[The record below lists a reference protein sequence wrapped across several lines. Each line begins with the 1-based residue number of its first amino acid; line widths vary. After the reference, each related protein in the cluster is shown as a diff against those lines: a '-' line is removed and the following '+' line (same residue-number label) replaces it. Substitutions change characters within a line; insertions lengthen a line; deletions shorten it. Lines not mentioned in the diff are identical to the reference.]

1 MRKGR
6 HWRNFDPQQ
15 VEKWKRHGPPGWKGS
30 PEWKG
35 PPDWKGRGGCLF
47 FRFLFIFGL
56 VVLLVLGGMA
66 VLALLFTR
74 VAGGSNETALFVWIG
89 GCGLALAL
97 PILAFTIGGRA
108 FRSIATPLAEV
119 MSAADA
125 VAEGDLTIRVTENGR
140 SNQFAQLAR
149 SFNRMAEELERSDQ
163 LRRNLTADV
172 AHELRTPL
180 HIIQG
185 NLEGVLDGVY
195 DPTAEHIEATLEET
209 RMLARLVDDLHILSQ
224 AEAGQLSLHMEAVDV
239 TELLADVETS
249 FSGQAAVNNIDL
261 LVTVEGK
268 TAELMVSG
276 DVDRLDQVLSNLV
289 ANALRHTPQ
298 GGLVSLQARRHD
310 GDVRIIVADTGE
322 GIAAE
327 DLPYIFERFWR
338 GDASRTHV
346 DGAGAGLGLAIAKQL
361 VNAHQGT
368 IDVTSTRNAGTRF
381 TISIPAM

>member
-1 MRKGR
+1 VRKGR
-6 HWRNFDPQQ
+6 HWQNFDHQR
-15 VEKWKRHGPPGWKGS
+15 VEKWKRH
-30 PEWKG
+30 G

-56 VVLLVLGGMA
+56 MVLLVLGGMGI
-66 VLALLFTR
+66 LALLLTR
-74 VAGGSNETALFVWIG
+74 AAGGSNEIALFVWIG

-108 FRSIATPLAEV
+108 FRSIATPLADV
-119 MSAADA
+119 MAAADA
-125 VAEGDLTIRVTENGR
+125 VAEGDLTVRVAEDGNR
-140 SNQFAQLAR
+140 RNQFAQLAR
-149 SFNRMAEELERSDQ
+149 SFNRMTEELQRSDQ

-195 DPTAEHIEATLEET
+195 DPTDEHIEATLEET
-209 RMLARLVDDLHILSQ
+209 RMLARLVDDLQLLSQ
-224 AEAGQLSLHMEAVDV
+224 AEAGQLSLHMEEVNV

-249 FSGQAAVNNIDL
+249 FSGQADVKNIDL
-261 LVTVEGK
+261 QVSFAGQA
-268 TAELMVSG
+268 AELMVSG

-298 GGLVSLQARRHD
+298 GGQVSLQAQRLD
-310 GDVRIIVADTGE
+310 ADVHIIVADTGE

-361 VNAHQGT
+361 INAHQGT
-368 IDVTSTRNAGTRF
+368 IVVASTPGEGTYF
-381 TISIPAM
+381 TISIPAI

>member
-1 MRKGR
+1 VRKGQHWQKQDFQQYDRWMR
-6 HWRNFDPQQ
+6 HA
-15 VEKWKRHGPPGWKGS
+15 PPH
-30 PEWKG
+30 
-35 PPDWKGRGGCLF
+35 WKGRGGCLF

-56 VVLLVLGGMA
+56 MVLLVLGGMGI
-66 VLALLFTR
+66 LALLFTR
-74 VAGGSNETALFVWIG
+74 AAGGSREIALFVWVG

-119 MSAADA
+119 MAAADA
-125 VAEGDLTIRVTENGR
+125 VAEGDFTVRVAEDGKR
-140 SNQFAQLAR
+140 RNQFAQLAR
-149 SFNRMAEELERSDQ
+149 SFNRMTEELQRSDQ

-195 DPTAEHIEATLEET
+195 EPTDEHIEATLDET

-249 FSGQAAVNNIDL
+249 FSGQADVKEIDL
-261 LVTVEGK
+261 KVGFEGK
-268 TAELMVSG
+268 PAELIVSG

-289 ANALRHTPQ
+289 ANSLRHTPQ
-298 GGLVSLQARRHD
+298 GGQVLLQARRQD
-310 GDVRIIVADTGE
+310 GDVHIMVSDTGE

-338 GDASRTHV
+338 GDVSRTHA

-361 VNAHQGT
+361 VSAHQGT
-368 IDVTSTRNAGTRF
+368 IDVTSTPNAGTRF
-381 TISIPAM
+381 TISIPAI

>member
-1 MRKGR
+1 VRRGQ
-6 HWRNFDPQQ
+6 HWRNFDPEQ
-15 VEKWKRHGPPGWKGS
+15 VERWKRHGPP
-30 PEWKG
+30 E
-35 PPDWKGRGGCLF
+35 WKGRGGCLF
-47 FRFLFIFGL
+47 LRFLFIFGL
-56 VVLLVLGGMA
+56 VVLLVLGGMG
-66 VLALLFTR
+66 VLALLLTR
-74 VAGGSNETALFVWIG
+74 AAGKEIALYVWVG

-97 PILAFTIGGRA
+97 PILAFTIGGRVL
-108 FRSIATPLAEV
+108 RTIATPLADV
-119 MSAADA
+119 MGAADA
-125 VAEGDLTIRVTENGR
+125 VAEGDLTVRVAEDGR
-140 SNQFAQLAR
+140 SNQFARLAR
-149 SFNRMAEELERSDQ
+149 SFNRMTEELQRADQ

-209 RMLARLVDDLHILSQ
+209 RLLARLVDDLHILSQ
-224 AEAGQLSLHMEAVDV
+224 AEAGQLSLQMEAVDM

-249 FSGQAAVNNIDL
+249 FSGQADAKEIELQVSI
-261 LVTVEGK
+261 VGEA
-268 TAELMVSG
+268 AELRVSG
-276 DVDRLDQVLSNLV
+276 DVNRLDQVLSNLV
-289 ANALRHTPQ
+289 ANALRHTPA
-298 GGLVSLQARRHD
+298 GGRVLLQAERDD
-310 GDVRIIVADTGE
+310 GDVRIIVSDTGE

-368 IDVTSTRNAGTRF
+368 IEAASTPNAGTRF
-381 TISIPAM
+381 TISIPAI